1 MITRL
6 TIQHYRSI
14 ENADLSLGNIN
25 VLVGVNGAGKSNI
38 LDAITFIRD
47 GLRDGLDQAITERQ
61 AIQSI
66 RQWSPTKPYNMTLSI
81 EVKNTPKLHGSFSFT
96 LGPKGAEYEIRRE
109 EGNWYDE
116 RTYRARD
123 GRTTT
128 GYRDQTYIS
137 DYHFVRDVNG
147 SVLITN
153 KHDGET
159 REEQLE
165 DLDDFFIRSR
175 FSYMFDGL
183 RSQLLD
189 FGIYSI
195 FPNTLRQP
203 EKQSRDVYLKSHGE
217 NLASILRKMRRKRRV
232 DEIGEIIGSLKK
244 VLPGLRNITVQSIAG
259 LLTPQFLI
267 SDSADA
273 RPHYFHVNQMSDGTL
288 RILGL
293 LVALYQT
300 PKPSVIGLE
309 EPELTVHPGIL
320 TLLAE
325 SIHEVSEDAQIIVTT
340 HSPNLIESF
349 GPEKIIV
356 VELKDG
362 LTTAKPLGKVQL
374 NAVKERLLSLGELMS
389 VEGLH
394 A

>member
-47 GLRDGLDQAITERQ
+47 ALRDGLDQAITERQ

-66 RQWSPTKPYNMTLSI
+66 RQWSPTKPYNITLSI
-81 EVKNTPKLHGSFSFT
+81 ELKNTPKLHGSFSFT

-159 REEQLE
+159 RKEQLE

-273 RPHYFHVNQMSDGTL
+273 RPHYLHVNQISDGTL

-349 GPEKIIV
+349 RPEEIIV
-356 VELKDG
+356 VELKEG